1 MSKIGILKKL
11 FSTEYM
17 VKPEDRLG
25 DLPRSGEA
33 YSTFIKLAW
42 PAMIESLFVAMA
54 SFIDGL
60 MVSRASDTAVAAVGV
75 TNQPRMLFYILFFAI
90 SASTV
95 AVVSRRYGENSKEA
109 ASRCAAQNLTI
120 SVIVAVIEC
129 IIAFSIARPLL
140 FFSGAQYD
148 TIDDATVY
156 FQISVIGMFFY
167 SFSCVL
173 NAAQRGTGRTKIT
186 MRSSLAGNILNVILN
201 AFLINGLWFF
211 PKLGVKGAAIAT
223 LCGNICSFLISL
235 FSYFGKSSYLKL
247 RFSYFFKFE
256 RDTLNTLLHVGSG
269 AGVEQIFMRVGM
281 FMFAKVVADLGT
293 EAMTTH
299 QICMN
304 IINLS
309 FACGDGLSAA
319 SAAIVG
325 QNLGRGRGDISLM
338 YGKLAQRIAWG
349 FSAILFAFFILCG
362 EFLMRLFSTDETVI
376 SEGIN
381 ILIIVA
387 FVSLAQ
393 VSQIIF
399 TGSLRGAGDTKF
411 NAVVSFF
418 SIDIVRPTLAFVL
431 CHVFKVGVI
440 GAWFALMLDQY
451 TRFICVTVHF
461 YRGKWRSIKL

>member
-1 MSKIGILKKL
+1 MGFLKKI

-17 VKPEDRLG
+17 VKPSERLG
-25 DLPRSGEA
+25 DLPGNKEA
-33 YSTFIKLAW
+33 YFTFVKMAW
-42 PAMIESLFVAMA
+42 PAMIESLFVALA
-54 SFIDGL
+54 SFIDGM
-60 MVSRASDTAVAAVGV
+60 MVSRASPTAVAAVGV
-75 TNQPRMLFYILFFAI
+75 TTQPRMIFYILFFAI

-95 AVVSRRYGENSKEA
+95 AIVSRRYGENRQEA
-109 ASRCAAQNLTI
+109 ASRCAAQNFSI
-120 SVIVAVIEC
+120 SVIVAIIEG
-129 IIAFSIARPLL
+129 ILVFSVARPLL
-140 FFSGAQYD
+140 LFSGAQSD
-148 TIDDATVY
+148 TIAEAMVY
-156 FQISVIGMFFY
+156 FKISTVGMFFY
-167 SFSCVL
+167 SFGCVL

-186 MRSSLAGNILNVILN
+186 MRSSLIGNILNVILN
-201 AFLINGLWFF
+201 YFLINGIWIF
-211 PKLGVKGAAIAT
+211 PRLGVKGAAIAT
-223 LCGNICSFLISL
+223 LCGNICSFLVSL
-235 FSYFGKSSYLKL
+235 FSYLGKSSYLKL
-247 RFSYFFKFE
+247 RPSYFFGFE
-256 RDTLNTLLHVGSG
+256 RETLNALVHVGGG
-269 AGVEQIFMRVGM
+269 AGVEQVFMRAGM

-325 QNLGRGRGDISLM
+325 QNLGRGRGDVSLM
-338 YGKLAQRIAWG
+338 YGKVAQRIAWG
-349 FSAILFAFFILCG
+349 FSAILFAIFTLGG
-362 EFLMRLFSTDETVI
+362 EFLIRLFSDDIAVI
-376 SEGIN
+376 NEGVN

-399 TGSLRGAGDTKF
+399 TGSLRGAGDTRF

-418 SIDIVRPTLAFVL
+418 SIDIIRPTLAFVL
-431 CHVFKVGVI
+431 CHIFHIGVI

-461 YRGKWRSIKL
+461 YRGKWRNIKL